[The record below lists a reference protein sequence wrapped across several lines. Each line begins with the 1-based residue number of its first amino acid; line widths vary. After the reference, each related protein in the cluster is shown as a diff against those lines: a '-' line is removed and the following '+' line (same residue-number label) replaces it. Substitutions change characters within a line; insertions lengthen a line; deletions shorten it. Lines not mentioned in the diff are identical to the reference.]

1 MGDVESTCDRI
12 IVLDDGHVI
21 EEGDVSQFT
30 QETQL
35 LFIDVD
41 DRREELVA
49 ALAGRG
55 IEATLD
61 GASIAVQQEHEEQ
74 YDEIRDALVEVGARL
89 RRLGPRRQQ
98 LTDIFR
104 DDA

>member
-1 MGDVESTCDRI
+1 MLV
-12 IVLDDGHVI
+12 
-21 EEGDVSQFT
+21 
-30 QETQL
+30 
-35 LFIDVD
+35 IDVD
-41 DRREELVA
+41 DRRDELLA
-49 ALAGRG
+49 ALSSRG

-61 GASIAVQQEHEEQ
+61 GTSIAVQQEHDEQ

-104 DDA
+104 DNE